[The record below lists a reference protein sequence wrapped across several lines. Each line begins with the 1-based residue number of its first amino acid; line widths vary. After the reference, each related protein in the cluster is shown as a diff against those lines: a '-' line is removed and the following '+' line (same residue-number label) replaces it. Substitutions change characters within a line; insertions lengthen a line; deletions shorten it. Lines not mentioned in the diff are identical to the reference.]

1 MRWGLY
7 VTNGI
12 IFRSPFKFKNCLLA
26 RVSVGNGGSWRIGGG
41 RRICGESQDGKRWV
55 GKDDWCGRRELC
67 TRVRI

>member
-12 IFRSPFKFKNCLLA
+12 IFRSPFKLKNCLLA

-41 RRICGESQDGKRWV
+41 RRICGESQDGK
-55 GKDDWCGRRELC
+55 GG
-67 TRVRI
+67 